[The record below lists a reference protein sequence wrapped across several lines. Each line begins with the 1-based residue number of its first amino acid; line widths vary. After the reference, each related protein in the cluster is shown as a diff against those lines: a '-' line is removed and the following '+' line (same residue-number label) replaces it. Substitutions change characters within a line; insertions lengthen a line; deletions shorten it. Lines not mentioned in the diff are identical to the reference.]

1 MIQQG
6 FVTPWSIFTPTAYR
20 LLPREFVEAFFAT
33 GELQL
38 SSFTAFA
45 RHPDEA
51 PRDTKEG
58 HNVIVGRGPNT
69 TTFASVVH
77 GDDAYVLSA
86 TACAPSNELLTRFGA
101 SAAIQIFDTTGF
113 ASAVAKHVPGMRF
126 GFEGFCF
133 YTDGAIEYKV
143 PDVDLEAYKT
153 GIANTLDMGKVM
165 GKLQNIA
172 GNAVYFRKRV
182 RYSAELEYRWI
193 WIAANPPEKLLVRVP
208 EARNYCLPWYQ
219 NDVGKGDPADESR
232 PAGLAHS

>member
-1 MIQQG
+1 
-6 FVTPWSIFTPTAYR
+6 
-20 LLPREFVEAFFAT
+20 
-33 GELQL
+33 
-38 SSFTAFA
+38 
-45 RHPDEA
+45 
-51 PRDTKEG
+51 
-58 HNVIVGRGPNT
+58 
-69 TTFASVVH
+69 
-77 GDDAYVLSA
+77 
-86 TACAPSNELLTRFGA
+86 
-101 SAAIQIFDTTGF
+101 
-113 ASAVAKHVPGMRF
+113 MRF